1 MMAGAF
7 VVGSYFTLSQVLI
20 PMIKA
25 LTETTTQMPSEV
37 AFNRLAESGLAGHDT
52 GGGATF
58 VLSSEVKLATSSAWW
73 TADYAQKKQLT
84 VRNLSSVPLATQ
96 SATTQ
101 QITINTKE
109 LYDAGKLQTNCEDL
123 RVVFVATQSG
133 NLRRELP
140 RSFYPASGAATCA
153 TSTATTV
160 AFPLQEPLWTGGS
173 DSNYEVY
180 YGNSSATDPGYLDQ
194 GYSIT
199 RADNSTASATLVCP
213 FNGTT
218 TCVGGETPTTQT
230 GAIRY
235 SGGSAMSFDG
245 KDEISIPN
253 ISEMTTGGGSF
264 TAEGWFYLTRE
275 SDGVLIG
282 KNGWTNGLGVN
293 YGSFFC
299 GMVNTD
305 YQYFST
311 TAPLTYNQWVHLACQ
326 YDSSTGS
333 ISLYK
338 NGVLASTTTYTGSN
352 IRDNGTTLYLFQP
365 RVGNTDVAGYSD
377 EIRLSTTTRYTS
389 NFTPQTTPFEPD
401 QYTKLLLH
409 FDENGDDPRNTG
421 KAIDSS
427 GNGNHGTITGA
438 KYVSG
443 LVGVDNSSSST
454 GAIPAST
461 YASHQGVFIEEG
473 TTNLITNPSFEN
485 ATSATL
491 NWGTNYFNYATASA
505 TFTPSMAKRN
515 SAGPFAAG
523 PMVQGLAGTS
533 NTDTLTFPRG
543 NEVSGRFYQNFDV
556 NQGSIVFWITPEW
569 NGNDGSLYRI
579 FDPHDYFRIYKSGDG
594 RLYFSRYTLSTSVDV
609 SSWVAGSTYSVI
621 VRWDNDLTIDGTN
634 KLSISVNDVTT
645 YGGGSGDPTD
655 HYNFANP
662 AYIGTRNYP
671 NDGPANAIIEGLT
684 IYRRPLYDG
693 QYGIDVGNGDEI
705 AQIYNSGTG
714 RDPTLITGS
723 WDVVFALPTNAS
735 TGTLTT
741 GTGNA
746 WSHPHSSNLLYT
758 STANTGGFMM
768 SGAMNTDGFGSIGS
782 VSDIASIKFD
792 DVATHINAG
801 SDSSLDD
808 LHDGAFTAEAW
819 VLGGTSGAAGTIVGK
834 GAWASRGWSFGTF
847 QSLDR
852 IDVQIRSNGTSI
864 NTSTANSVGLLNN
877 QWHHVA
883 VTYDDVGDRVAKIWL
898 DGVLVKTS
906 NALTGTV
913 NSDATDDLILGV
925 SVGNN
930 TTFNGNIAWT
940 RISNSVRYTTTFTPP
955 SRFSPPAGD
964 INTVAQ
970 YNMNEGVG
978 TTVSNNGG
986 ANSCGGSASN
996 CNGTL
1001 TIGSGQWN
1009 EGGALSTSQKIFA
1022 GGYKFTSS
1030 GPEQGIK
1037 YTLSSQPVGRD
1048 YVVRAIAHSDGTSI
1062 PKIQIWDTVNNHEVT
1077 QLTGTSTST
1086 RTNPDV
1092 LLFTFELP
1100 YVAGY
1105 SGQPGYEWVTQDSNQ
1120 FEVRLINTQSSGTT
1134 YWHQVEVYENKAN
1147 NPSFSRG
1154 TGSPWCAAGWNCGPY
1169 NQSDWSADAHSGQ
1182 HSAHFVQ
1189 SDSEYRYRWLVWGG
1203 FNYTK
1208 TVNKF
1213 YNIGHFSKSGAN
1225 AYVFEI
1231 DAYPTY
1237 IPIQKISTA
1246 PDWQHKASVI
1256 RQSVSGG
1263 SIRMGG
1269 IGTSSSYYFDDFYIV
1284 EMSDISLT
1292 VTPASQANSTED
1304 TGLRVDG
1311 ADTLTQP
1318 ITGLSADRGVVKFK
1332 FTPRHSIAVADKFG
1346 ASFPV
1351 IVAIGSGN
1359 DRIELYKGGGNS
1371 VGLQGYF
1378 NAAAVTASWNS
1389 PTFVAG
1395 STYNIEIR
1403 YRTGGNLELYVDNV
1417 QVATASGVGTF
1428 GTIPTTAYFGANS
1441 IGANQYDGTI
1451 TSFVAL
1457 TPTENTTAPYYKFGS
1472 KSVRLVNAG
1481 SMPDEYTIAIDPNS
1495 TATHTLSAYV
1505 YDGTS
1510 GNVGGTVASTSAKL
1524 VFGGNVVTP
1533 SAYTDMGGGWWRL
1546 TYSAATTDASLLYG
1560 VQAQAGK
1567 TLYVDGIQLE
1577 AKAYATTYADG
1588 SLGSGYSWSG
1598 GANESNTVRTVG
1610 HIGPYSQ
1617 NNSIGPNNFTASIWV
1632 SPFKDY
1638 RKTFSGP
1645 WNYSDGFVTIQ
1656 NINNTSRFRFALNQ
1670 QHPGNNQALSFQA
1683 QLSST
1688 TCCSVHEVGANIW
1701 ASAPD
1706 WIGKW
1711 WHLVVTHDG
1720 TTIKIYK
1727 NGTQLSSNTYG
1738 SELITDWGSNPQVY
1752 FGTDYLDVYGD
1763 FKSNATISEARIY
1776 NRALT
1781 ASEISS
1787 LYYSGLATHSSGSEA
1802 VDRYQA
1808 SGTYTSPVI
1817 DLSANG
1823 AWGTIPWSA
1832 TNALNGGGINYFT
1845 RTSMDNVSWSSWAA
1859 VTGSVGEGSWTGGIA
1874 SDPRRY
1880 LQWKADLTSS
1890 GDKSQ
1895 TPVITAMST
1904 TYVEDSTPPANPA
1917 QVALGYANHA
1927 SSSAT
1932 LTSNEWYNYATP
1944 KFTWEA
1950 GLDDPAAGQSS
1961 SGIDG
1966 YHVLLTTDQNASP
1979 SANLAS
1985 PCYRFSES
1993 DDRVFSVGTTP
2004 DTCELSDADYYLRMQ
2019 TKDNSG
2025 NVSDPVTLFT
2035 YKYDSTAP
2043 RSPVSVS
2050 STTVGYTSQNEFSF
2064 YWPAAS
2070 DQGLNQSGLAYYEYK
2085 TGATE
2090 GPYSTWTKSNEPGDP
2105 LVTLASNITA
2115 YQEGQNFFFVRTVD
2129 FAGNVSAEI
2138 SNLGVSPFYY
2148 NESAPTA
2155 PVNVVISPVTSS
2167 DAQAL
2172 ENIFTVTWDKP
2183 ASYSGELAKYYYC
2196 VNCTPS
2202 VETMTETTNSQTA
2215 DRTLT
2220 NIALATQQGKNTFYL
2235 VAEDNNINTDTGRGN
2250 VNFEAYATAE
2260 FYASTIAPGAPTNLT
2275 ISDASDRDAEVWRLT
2290 LAWKQAVTGG
2300 TPNFYAIHRS
2310 TDGTTFTKIGE
2321 TTSTAY
2327 TDADLTQSQEY
2338 SYKVFAIDNANS
2350 TSLSSNIVTLAPEG
2364 KYTTPP
2370 LAGGTPNVA
2379 VGSTVAT
2386 ITWSTGRIAYGA
2398 VEYGKTTSYESSVA
2412 ETVAVGNHSIKLTG
2426 LTPGTVYHYRVQALD
2441 DSILMGYDREIA
2453 YSSDYTFTT
2462 SALPTISNVEVTDLT
2477 LASAIIN
2484 WSAVSLSS
2492 ATIEYGESTAYG
2504 ASVSVGVGSSGT
2516 YSTKLSGL
2524 KDSVTYHFRIRAVDI
2539 DGTDITSD
2547 DYTFTTLTFPK
2558 VTAVVFKTDQAQNA
2572 TAINVAWST
2581 NVPTTASV
2589 EYQAVK
2595 IDPSFASQ
2603 SEINYSNSSV
2613 LQALSQTELA
2623 RLPVV
2628 PLSAPQYLD
2637 RSTISN
2643 RHVVQITN
2651 LSDSSLYVFT
2661 IRGRDE
2667 YGNQAVSDPIRYVTG
2682 ADTKPPAVENLVIET
2697 PIVGEGVESKA
2708 EIVLSFTTD
2717 EPAFSQVLWGAG
2729 TGSEYPQ
2736 ATQTSSEAT
2745 TDHMIV
2751 LRDLKPTATYHL
2763 KIKTTDQSENISET
2777 EDTVVVTPTAQA
2789 AAFELILKNLEG
2801 IFGFLGLQ

>member
-1 MMAGAF
+1 MVTMSIAF
-7 VVGSYFTLSQVLI
+7 IAGSYFTLSQVLL
-20 PMIKA
+20 PMIRA

-58 VLSSEVKLATSSAWW
+58 VLSGEVKLATSSAWW

-123 RVVFVATQSG
+123 RVVFVATQSA
-133 NLRRELP
+133 NMRTELP
-140 RSFYPASGAATCA
+140 RSFYPASGATDCSD
-153 TSTATTV
+153 STATTV
-160 AFPLQEPLWTGGS
+160 AFPLQEPLWAGGS

-245 KDEISIPN
+245 KDDYIRGPVPTTVVDNWTIEAWIYLNTTTGKQKIIEIGEDPGGGGICTGYSLNVENGYLQVGYPCVMANTGIVSVSAGVWTHVVAVRNNGKVSLFKDGTLAQEN
-253 ISEMTTGGGSF
+253 ISTITPSTPSTYYGVGNDRQGGL
-264 TAEGWFYLTRE
+264 TAYF
-275 SDGVLIG
+275 
-282 KNGWTNGLGVN
+282 NGLIDEV
-293 YGSFFC
+293 
-299 GMVNTD
+299 
-305 YQYFST
+305 
-311 TAPLTYNQWVHLACQ
+311 
-326 YDSSTGS
+326 
-333 ISLYK
+333 
-338 NGVLASTTTYTGSN
+338 
-352 IRDNGTTLYLFQP
+352 
-365 RVGNTDVAGYSD
+365 RVSD
-377 EIRLSTTTRYTS
+377 IARYTS

-401 QYTKLLLH
+401 EYTKLLLH

-461 YASHQGVFIEEG
+461 YSSHQGVFIEEG

-485 ATSATL
+485 ASSATL

-523 PMVQGLAGTS
+523 PMVQGNLS
-533 NTDTLTFPRG
+533 NSTVTDQINFSRG
-543 NEVSGRFYQNFDV
+543 NRISGYFYQNMDE
-556 NQGSIVFWITPEW
+556 NQGSVVFWITPEW
-569 NGNDGSLYRI
+569 NGNDNQAHYVYYDQNYDFRYIVKGTNNQLT
-579 FDPHDYFRIYKSGDG
+579 FFYFQKQVSI
-594 RLYFSRYTLSTSVDV
+594 DV
-609 SSWVAGSTYSVI
+609 STWIAGSTYAV
-621 VRWDNDLTIDGTN
+621 VARWDRDNTLDGTN
-634 KLSISVNDVTT
+634 YLALSVNDSHFFGGTSSLGGFDPQTT
-645 YGGGSGDPTD
+645 ISLGSSGSS
-655 HYNFANP
+655 N
-662 AYIGTRNYP
+662 
-671 NDGPANAIIEGLT
+671 PANAIIEGLT
-684 IYRRPLYDG
+684 IYRRPLFDG

-714 RDPTLITGS
+714 KDPTLVTGS

-735 TGTLTT
+735 TGALTT

-746 WSHPHSSNLLYT
+746 WSHPHASNLLYT
-758 STANTGGFMM
+758 STTNTGGFMM
-768 SGAMNTDGFGSIGS
+768 GAHQTADGFQPEGS
-782 VSDIASIKFD
+782 VVDANSISF
-792 DVATHINAG
+792 VSTGAVNAG
-801 SDSSLDD
+801 SDSSLDNLLSSD
-808 LHDGAFTAEAW
+808 VTLE
-819 VLGGTSGAAGTIVGK
+819 
-834 GAWASRGWSFGTF
+834 GWS
-847 QSLDR
+847 R
-852 IDVQIRSNGTSI
+852 IV
-864 NTSTANSVGLLNN
+864 
-877 QWHHVA
+877 
-883 VTYDDVGDRVAKIWL
+883 
-898 DGVLVKTS
+898 
-906 NALTGTV
+906 
-913 NSDATDDLILGV
+913 SDATLYNTLAGKTSATGDGWYVRTNTSRLTFNAKYDTTNISITSGTGLITSNTWFHWAVDYSNSTQTATLYVNGQV
-925 SVGNN
+925 VGTSTGVGNYVGDSFWDFSLASAN
-930 TTFNGNIAWT
+930 TGHNLNGLMGWT
-940 RISNSVRYTTTFTPP
+940 RVSNSRRYTASFTPT
-955 SRFSPPAGD
+955 SRWSSPTTDA
-964 INTVAQ
+964 NTVAQ
-970 YNMNEGVG
+970 WNMTDGTG
-978 TTVSNNGG
+978 TTVTNVGN
-986 ANSCGGSASN
+986 CGGVASN

-1001 TIGSGQWN
+1001 SNGTWN
-1009 EGGALSTSQKIFA
+1009 QGGALSTNQKIFS
-1022 GGYKFTSS
+1022 GGYKFTSNAIN
-1030 GPEQGIK
+1030 QGISRSF
-1037 YTLSSQPVGRD
+1037 TATSGGD
-1048 YVVRAIAHSDGTSI
+1048 YVLRALGHSDGTCN
-1062 PKIQIWDTVNNHEVT
+1062 PQVKITRAD
-1077 QLTGTSTST
+1077 GTTEISHLNGTTTST
-1086 RTNPDV
+1086 RTDPDV
-1092 LLFTFELP
+1092 YIFTWESP
-1100 YVAGY
+1100 AA
-1105 SGQPGYEWVTQDSNQ
+1105 EANQ
-1120 FEVRLINTQSSGTT
+1120 VQLINTAASGTC
-1134 YWHQVEVYENKAN
+1134 YWHQVEVLTNKINKSSFEGGFSGTPLLPSGWCSGNDCDQGYSPIENGDITEE
-1147 NPSFSRG
+1147 S
-1154 TGSPWCAAGWNCGPY
+1154 TIV
-1169 NQSDWSADAHSGQ
+1169 HSGQ
-1182 HSAHFVQ
+1182 S
-1189 SDSEYRYRWLVWGG
+1189 SLRYTSNFTSSGDFLMGSNAATSVGTYYSVGG
-1203 FNYTK
+1203 FSYGNGSVGAKINSNWGARGVLQHTGN
-1208 TVNKF
+1208 TGF
-1213 YNIGHFSKSGAN
+1213 LITGGPAQHWSHFSGVMRMNSTW
-1225 AYVFEI
+1225 
-1231 DAYPTY
+1231 DA
-1237 IPIQKISTA
+1237 IGLLG
-1246 PDWQHKASVI
+1246 
-1256 RQSVSGG
+1256 SGG
-1263 SIRMGG
+1263 DNI
-1269 IGTSSSYYFDDFYIV
+1269 YADDIYMFVISPV
-1284 EMSDISLT
+1284 SLT
-1292 VTPASQANSTED
+1292 VTPANQANSTE
-1304 TGLRVDG
+1304 TSGLRVDG

-1318 ITGLSADRGVVKFK
+1318 ITGLSADRGVIKFK
-1332 FTPRHSIAVADKFG
+1332 FTPRHSWSTA
-1346 ASFPV
+1346 ASFGISDPH
-1351 IVAIGSGN
+1351 IFSLGSGSN
-1359 DRIELYKGGGNS
+1359 WISLWRVNS
-1371 VGLQGYF
+1371 SNLRLDSNF
-1378 NAAAVTASWNS
+1378 NGSYYTPQWTNPVLN
-1389 PTFVAG
+1389 AG
-1395 STYNIEIR
+1395 ETYDIEIS
-1403 YRTGGNLELYVDNV
+1403 YAINNAISLKVNGNIIAFQAMGNTPFSVVPTQIYWGGYS
-1417 QVATASGVGTF
+1417 SGK
-1428 GTIPTTAYFGANS
+1428 
-1441 IGANQYDGTI
+1441 QYDGTI
-1451 TSFVAL
+1451 SNFITL

-1472 KSVRLVNAG
+1472 KSVKLVNAG
-1481 SMPDEYTIAIDPNS
+1481 TMPDEYTIAIDPNS

-1505 YDGTS
+1505 YDGTT
-1510 GNVGGTVASTSAKL
+1510 GNVGGTVASSSAKL

-1546 TYSAATTDASLLYG
+1546 SYSAATTDASLLYG

-1567 TLYVDGIQLE
+1567 TIYVDGVQLE
-1577 AKAYATTYADG
+1577 TRPFYHANYWTSFSDG
-1588 SLGSGYSWSG
+1588 SLGTGYSWSG
-1598 GANESNTVRTVG
+1598 NVNDSISTRTSGSLSYSTNTNILPSSGTLSFWVKTNTSAYTYSNSGKCFFTTGQNITICTNGAYGGNWSPSFDVFNGTTNYRISFDFPSQGIWTHYIGIWESNNIRFYVNGQSKGTPIT
-1610 HIGPYSQ
+1610 
-1617 NNSIGPNNFTASIWV
+1617 TATMPSNLP
-1632 SPFKDY
+1632 S
-1638 RKTFSGP
+1638 TFSLG
-1645 WNYSDGFVTIQ
+1645 G
-1656 NINNTSRFRFALNQ
+1656 
-1670 QHPGNNQALSFQA
+1670 ALSA
-1683 QLSST
+1683 STLS
-1688 TCCSVHEVGANIW
+1688 
-1701 ASAPD
+1701 D
-1706 WIGKW
+1706 
-1711 WHLVVTHDG
+1711 L
-1720 TTIKIYK
+1720 
-1727 NGTQLSSNTYG
+1727 
-1738 SELITDWGSNPQVY
+1738 
-1752 FGTDYLDVYGD
+1752 
-1763 FKSNATISEARIY
+1763 RIFDS
-1776 NRALT
+1776 ALT
-1781 ASEISS
+1781 PQEVSQ
-1787 LYYSGLATHSSGSEA
+1787 LYQQGLATHSSGSEA

-1823 AWGTIPWSA
+1823 AWGTTPWSA

-1845 RTSMDNVSWSSWAA
+1845 RTSMDNVSWSSWTA

-1890 GDKSQ
+1890 SDKNQS
-1895 TPVITAMST
+1895 PVITAMST

-1932 LTSNEWYNYATP
+1932 LTSNNWYNYATP

-2004 DTCELSDADYYLRMQ
+2004 AGCSLSDADYYLRMQ

-2025 NVSDPVTLFT
+2025 NVSSPVTLFT
-2035 YKYDSTAP
+2035 YRYDSTPP

-2064 YWPAAS
+2064 YWPPAS
-2070 DQGLNQSGLAYYEYK
+2070 DQGTNQSGLAYYEYK
-2085 TGATE
+2085 TGATD
-2090 GPYSTWTKSNEPGDP
+2090 GPYSTWTKSNQPGDS
-2105 LVTLASNITA
+2105 LVTVASSITA

-2138 SNLGVSPFYY
+2138 SNLGVSPFYF

-2155 PVNVVISPVTSS
+2155 PQNLVITPSTTSDNQSP
-2167 DAQAL
+2167 
-2172 ENIFTVTWDKP
+2172 ENIFSVTWDKP

-2202 VETMTETTNSQTA
+2202 AETMTETTNAQTA

-2220 NIALATQQGKNTFYL
+2220 NLALATQQGKNTFYL
-2235 VAEDNNINTDTGRGN
+2235 VAEDNNINTETGRGN
-2250 VNFEAYATAE
+2250 VNFEAFATAD

-2275 ISDASDRDAEVWRLT
+2275 ISDASDRDAKVWRLT
-2290 LAWKQAVTGG
+2290 LAWKAATTGG
-2300 TPNFYAIHRS
+2300 TPDFYAIHRS

-2327 TDADLTQSQEY
+2327 TDADLSQSQTY

-2350 TSLSSNIVTLAPEG
+2350 TSLASNTVSLSPEG
-2364 KYTTPP
+2364 KYTSPP
-2370 LAGGTPNVA
+2370 LAGGTPSVDA
-2379 VGSTVAT
+2379 GSTIAT
-2386 ITWSTGRIAYGA
+2386 VSWSTGRVAFGA
-2398 VEYGKTTSYESSVA
+2398 VEYGKTTSYEQSMA
-2412 ETVAVGNHSIKLTG
+2412 ETVAVGNHSVKLTG
-2426 LTPGTVYHYRVQALD
+2426 LTPGTTYHYRVQALD
-2441 DSILMGYDREIA
+2441 ESNLMGYERETA
-2453 YSSDYTFTT
+2453 YSADFTFTT
-2462 SALPTISNVEVTDLT
+2462 SATPTISNVEVTDLS
-2477 LASAIIN
+2477 LNSAVIN
-2484 WSAVSLSS
+2484 WQAISLTSAQ
-2492 ATIEYGESTAYG
+2492 IEYGESTAYG
-2504 ASVSVGVGSSGT
+2504 STLSVGVGSEGS
-2516 YSTKLSGL
+2516 YSTKITGL

-2547 DYTFTTLTFPK
+2547 DYTFTTVTFPK

-2589 EYQAVK
+2589 EYQAVQ
-2595 IDPSFASQ
+2595 IDPAWASQ
-2603 SEINYSNSSV
+2603 QDTNYSNATV
-2613 LQALSQTELA
+2613 LQGLSQTELA

-2628 PLSAPQYLD
+2628 PLGAPQYLD
-2637 RSTISN
+2637 RSTINN
-2643 RHVVQITN
+2643 RHVVQIAD

-2682 ADTKPPAVENLVIET
+2682 ADTKPPSVEDLVIET

-2736 ATQTSSEAT
+2736 STQTSAEAT

-2751 LRDLKPTATYHL
+2751 LRDLNPTSTYHL
-2763 KIKTTDQSENISET
+2763 KIKTTDQTQNSSET

>member
-1 MMAGAF
+1 MLEKWLARISFSKQSNVLFVTVPAMRFFVSKPLRKYFQRRRTRTISLNQFQLSSIAMMAGAF

-20 PMIKA
+20 PMIRA
-25 LTETTTQMPSEV
+25 LTETTTEMPVDV
-37 AFNRLAESGLAGHDT
+37 AFDRLAAEGLAGYDN

-58 VLSSEVKLATSSAWW
+58 VLSSEVKLATSSSWW
-73 TADYAQKKQLT
+73 VADYTKKKQLT
-84 VRNLSSVPLATQ
+84 VKNLSTIPLATQ

-101 QITINTKE
+101 QITLNTKA
-109 LYDAGKLQTNCEDL
+109 LYDAGSLKSNCEDL
-123 RVVFVATQSG
+123 RVVFIATQSS

-140 RSFYPASGAATCA
+140 RSFYPATGATNCSD
-153 TSTATTV
+153 STATTI
-160 AFPLQEPLWTGGS
+160 AFPLQEPLWANGGTS
-173 DSNYEVY
+173 PNYELY
-180 YGNSSATDPGYLDQ
+180 YGNPNATDPNYTDQ

-199 RADNSTASATLVCP
+199 RQDGSTASATLVCP

-218 TCVGGETPTTQT
+218 TCVGGETPTTAT

-235 SGGSAMSFDG
+235 SGGSAMSFSG
-245 KDEISIPN
+245 KENPNSYVGVVNTNSSLHIEGDMTIESWIRIPQ
-253 ISEMTTGGGSF
+253 SGGGHILGSNSCWDWQRLAVYNTNLVYANHQAGNYWTQSIAYSF
-264 TAEGWFYLTRE
+264 QPDQWYHLAVVANRSANEVKFYVDGQLIATR
-275 SDGVLIG
+275 SRNDANWPISSGNDIAVIG
-282 KNGWTNGLGVN
+282 KRCNTSSPLSLVNPYSGLLDEVRI
-293 YGSFFC
+293 S
-299 GMVNTD
+299 NT
-305 YQYFST
+305 
-311 TAPLTYNQWVHLACQ
+311 
-326 YDSSTGS
+326 
-333 ISLYK
+333 I
-338 NGVLASTTTYTGSN
+338 
-352 IRDNGTTLYLFQP
+352 
-365 RVGNTDVAGYSD
+365 
-377 EIRLSTTTRYTS
+377 RYTS

-401 QYTKLLLH
+401 ANTKLLLH

-705 AQIYNSGTG
+705 AQTYNSGTG
-714 RDPTLITGS
+714 KDPTLVTGS

-735 TGTLTT
+735 TGALTT

-746 WSHPHSSNLLYT
+746 WSHPHASNLLYT
-758 STANTGGFMM
+758 STTNTGGFMM
-768 SGAMNTDGFGSIGS
+768 DGTYTTDGFADIG
-782 VSDIASIKFD
+782 
-792 DVATHINAG
+792 TP
-801 SDSSLDD
+801 
-808 LHDGAFTAEAW
+808 T
-819 VLGGTSGAAGTIVGK
+819 
-834 GAWASRGWSFGTF
+834 
-847 QSLDR
+847 
-852 IDVQIRSNGTSI
+852 
-864 NTSTANSVGLLNN
+864 SVGALATNE
-877 QWHHVA
+877 
-883 VTYDDVGDRVAKIWL
+883 KIFS
-898 DGVLVKTS
+898 GGYKYT
-906 NALTGTV
+906 
-913 NSDATDDLILGV
+913 SDAT
-925 SVGNN
+925 
-930 TTFNGNIAWT
+930 
-940 RISNSVRYTTTFTPP
+940 
-955 SRFSPPAGD
+955 
-964 INTVAQ
+964 
-970 YNMNEGVG
+970 NEGIYRSFSA
-978 TTVSNNGG
+978 TNGG
-986 ANSCGGSASN
+986 
-996 CNGTL
+996 
-1001 TIGSGQWN
+1001 
-1009 EGGALSTSQKIFA
+1009 
-1022 GGYKFTSS
+1022 
-1030 GPEQGIK
+1030 
-1037 YTLSSQPVGRD
+1037 D
-1048 YVVRAIAHSDGTSI
+1048 YVLRALGHSDGTCN
-1062 PKIQIWDTVNNHEVT
+1062 PQVKITRAD
-1077 QLTGTSTST
+1077 GTTEISHLNGTTTST
-1086 RTNPDV
+1086 RTVPNV
-1092 LLFTFELP
+1092 YIFTWESP
-1100 YVAGY
+1100 AVEA
-1105 SGQPGYEWVTQDSNQ
+1105 NQ
-1120 FEVRLINTQSSGTT
+1120 VQLINTASSGTC
-1134 YWHQVEVYENKAN
+1134 YWHQVEVYVNKVN
-1147 NPSFSRG
+1147 NSTFDSG
-1154 TGSPWCAAGWNCGPY
+1154 TGLPWCATSWSCGPY
-1169 NQSDWSADAHSGQ
+1169 NQSDQSTDSHSWPY
-1182 HSAHFVQ
+1182 SAHFVQ
-1189 SDSEYRYRWLVWGG
+1189 STGIYSWLIWNG
-1203 FNYTK
+1203 FNYQK
-1208 TVNKF
+1208 TIDKF
-1213 YNIGHFSKSGAN
+1213 YSVGHFSKLATN
-1225 AYVFEI
+1225 AGVFEI

-1237 IPIQKISTA
+1237 IQIPKVSTLA
-1246 PDWQHKASVI
+1246 AWTHSSAVF
-1256 RQSVSGG
+1256 RQSVNGG
-1263 SIRMGG
+1263 FIRMGG
-1269 IGTSSSYYFDDFYIV
+1269 TGTATNFYIDDFYIT
-1284 EMSDISLT
+1284 ELSDVSLT
-1292 VTPASQANSTED
+1292 VTPANQTNSAET

-1318 ITGLSADRGVVKFK
+1318 ITGLSADRGVIKFK

-1441 IGANQYDGTI
+1441 SGANQYDGTI
-1451 TSFVAL
+1451 TSLVAL
-1457 TPTENTTAPYYKFGS
+1457 TPAENTTAPYYKFGS
-1472 KSVRLVNAG
+1472 KSVKLVNAG

-1505 YDGTS
+1505 YDGTT
-1510 GNVGGTVASTSAKL
+1510 GNVGGTVASSSAKL
-1524 VFGGNVVTP
+1524 VFGGSVVTP

-1546 TYSAATTDASLLYG
+1546 TYSAATIDASLLYG

-1567 TLYVDGIQLE
+1567 TIYVDGVQLE

-1598 GANESNTVRTVG
+1598 VANESSGVRALGQLAISNSQHDSTKGSFSFWFKPNVNWNTDYSNYALLRAGTTTIFGLLNWNGNKYMAMWGGLHFHSIPNRNEWVHEIVTYNADQRCSYKNGSLIGCVEGSTVTPG
-1610 HIGPYSQ
+1610 NISLAD
-1617 NNSIGPNNFTASIWV
+1617 ASVI
-1632 SPFKDY
+1632 
-1638 RKTFSGP
+1638 
-1645 WNYSDGFVTIQ
+1645 YSDLRIF
-1656 NINNTSRFRFALNQ
+1656 
-1670 QHPGNNQALSFQA
+1670 NQALTPS
-1683 QLSST
+1683 
-1688 TCCSVHEVGANIW
+1688 EVAALYQQG
-1701 ASAPD
+1701 
-1706 WIGKW
+1706 
-1711 WHLVVTHDG
+1711 LV
-1720 TTIKIYK
+1720 
-1727 NGTQLSSNTYG
+1727 
-1738 SELITDWGSNPQVY
+1738 
-1752 FGTDYLDVYGD
+1752 
-1763 FKSNATISEARIY
+1763 
-1776 NRALT
+1776 
-1781 ASEISS
+1781 
-1787 LYYSGLATHSSGSEA
+1787 THSSGSEA
-1802 VDRYQA
+1802 VDRYSA

-1817 DLSANG
+1817 DLGANG
-1823 AWGTIPWSA
+1823 AWGSVPWSVS
-1832 TNALNGGGINYFT
+1832 NILNGGGINYFT
-1845 RTSMDNVSWSSWAA
+1845 RTSMDNSVWSEWQA
-1859 VTGSVGEGSWTGGIA
+1859 VTGSVDEGTWTGGIA

-1880 LQWKADLTSS
+1880 FQWKADLSS
-1890 GDKSQ
+1890 NGDQSQ
-1895 TPVITAMST
+1895 SPVISAMST

-1917 QVALGYANHA
+1917 QVALGFANHA

-1932 LTSNEWYNYATP
+1932 LTSNSWYNYSQP
-1944 KFTWEA
+1944 KFTWEP
-1950 GLDDPAAGQSS
+1950 GVDDPAAGQSS

-1966 YHVLLTTDQNASP
+1966 YHVFFTTNQAATP
-1979 SANLAS
+1979 SANLAN
-1985 PCYRFSES
+1985 PCYRFAES

-2462 SALPTISNVEVTDLT
+2462 SALPTISNVEVTDLS

-2595 IDPSFASQ
+2595 IDPTFASQ

-2613 LQALSQTELA
+2613 LQGLSQTELA

-2628 PLSAPQYLD
+2628 PLGSPQYLD

-2682 ADTKPPAVENLVIET
+2682 ADTKPPSVENLVIET

-2751 LRDLKPTATYHL
+2751 LRDLDPTSTYHL
-2763 KIKTTDQSENISET
+2763 KIKTTDQTGNTSET